1 MAFANASW
9 FRLALAGIGLGSVA
23 IVLLLGQRSPSE
35 AFSGM
40 PAEQRVYWEW
50 VTQISADPALAIEVG
65 SELVQEYADFGPFY
79 TRLAQVCTQESAQA
93 QCVRAF
99 ERAVPRTQ
107 DAVHHRAAS
116 LLLLQASEAAPE
128 QWLALAGELGLTSPL
143 ARLITDQLRRLDRGA
158 HLADLQAVWENA
170 AATDTAH
177 VAAHFGA
184 GYVATLRNDYEHAT
198 PLLHRATRLNPDDAE
213 AYRELGR
220 IYYRLG
226 QADDFDMAVRNAIAA
241 AERTHRLDVVA
252 LMQGNLGWTLHQRDG
267 KTAAARELI
276 ESSLTTSDLLND
288 GATQGMNW
296 WRLANLSLAD
306 HRYDEALAL
315 LDSAE
320 AYHQQA
326 TPTRIA
332 RVTASRGFTNQAML
346 RLSDAERLLE
356 KAVAQSKEFTDY
368 ASQLQALSALAQ
380 LRYRMGRYESAR
392 TIALEALDLARRA
405 RQTDAQIG
413 MRIILAELERFWGNF
428 DQARFHLEEAIA
440 QARETG
446 NVTRIREAQRFMSFV
461 ALNMQDLNTAKELLD
476 TTTADTA
483 LVSAVDYLQ
492 MGRLYYHF
500 GNFEQALSQYEQAK
514 AHLTGNP
521 KTQVDLAVHQ
531 GWALIKTGRVQDA
544 IDLIEAT
551 LPESQAYAAGHVQL
565 MATIAEAYGELGE
578 HTMALSHFERAEQ
591 LELDLRWPSLQ
602 WRILLGKAT
611 MQWRLNEL
619 EQAEA
624 SFRQSI
630 SIVETLRD
638 NLNSLERSFFV
649 QNKGRVYE
657 YFSMFLDEQGRH
669 DEAFHFAE
677 RGRSRSL
684 VDLLYTTQYER
695 QLDENTPQDRIVE
708 WNRRMQALNAA
719 LQPSDV
725 LEDVETSGTL
735 RGTRASYLRREYQRA
750 DSIYKDAEIAL
761 ASVNKLYTFNPI
773 SADSLQRV
781 LRAGEAMVMYNLR
794 EVEDAEETV
803 AYVIDPEQI
812 TAVPLMVD
820 QDALQ
825 QSVRFFRDRLSDGN
839 QGPGTRW
846 EAISERLHSELI
858 APVQSHLSSEVEHL
872 HLVPEGVLHYLPFAA
887 LRSAEGRFLIEE
899 YTLSVVPSATVLQLA
914 RERNPQRWRSMLLL
928 ADPNDKLAGARS
940 EVRSIVAQSPNRRH
954 ELTDELATQAQFE
967 DVAMNYDIIHM
978 ATHGAFVP
986 RAPWLSHLELYGD
999 EVLSVSD
1006 IGSLR
1011 LDAYLVTLSACE
1023 TALSGGAM
1031 SDIPNGDEWVGMNQ
1045 AFLAAGTPTVMA
1057 SLWAIDDAVSSPFM
1071 VGFYDNLGP
1080 GGKAQALATMQRR
1093 FIRDASTNHP
1103 FYWSAFTLI
1112 GDPL

>member
-1 MAFANASW
+1 MALVRTSW
-9 FRLALAGIGLGSVA
+9 FRLALVGIGLGSVA
-23 IVLLLGQRSPSE
+23 IVLLLGQRSTSE

-40 PAEQRVYWEW
+40 PPEHRVYWEW
-50 VTQISADPALAIEVG
+50 VTQISANPLLAIEVG
-65 SELVQEYADFGPFY
+65 SDLVEEYPNFGPFY
-79 TRLAQVCTQESAQA
+79 VRLAEVCIQESVQA
-93 QCVRAF
+93 SCRGAL
-99 ERAVPRTQ
+99 EGAVPGTPTAQ
-107 DAVHHRAAS
+107 HHRTAS
-116 LLLLQASEAAPE
+116 LLLLQGATADTEA
-128 QWLALAGELGLTSPL
+128 WLDLAGAAQLTPSL
-143 ARLITDQLRRLDRGA
+143 ARLITDQLRRRDRSA
-158 HLADLQAVWENA
+158 PLADLQATWEA
-170 AATDTAH
+170 AAAADTAY

-184 GYVATLRNDYEHAT
+184 GYAATLRNNYEHAE
-198 PLLHRATRLNPDDAE
+198 PLLRRATRLDPDDAE

-226 QADDFDMAVRNAIAA
+226 RTADFDTAVRTAIDA

-267 KTAAARELI
+267 KTTAARELI
-276 ESSLTTSDLLND
+276 QASLTTSSLLND

-296 WRLANLSLAD
+296 WRLANLSLAE
-306 HRYDEALAL
+306 HEYDEALAL

-320 AYHQQA
+320 VYHRQA
-326 TPTRIA
+326 SPTRIA

-356 KAVAQSKEFTDY
+356 KAVDQSKEFNDY

-428 DQARFHLEEAIA
+428 DQARSQLEAAIA

-446 NVTRIREAQRFMSFV
+446 NIARIREAQRFMGLV

-476 TTTADTA
+476 TASADSST
-483 LVSAVDYLQ
+483 VSASDYLQ
-492 MGRLYYHF
+492 AGRLYYHF
-500 GNFEQALSQYEQAK
+500 GNFAQALYQYEEAQK
-514 AHLTGNP
+514 RLTDDV
-521 KTQVDLAVHQ
+521 KTRIDLAVYQ
-531 GWALIKTGRVQDA
+531 GWALIKVNRNQDA
-544 IDLIEAT
+544 IDLLESA
-551 LPESQAYAAGHVQL
+551 LPQAHSYAAGQVQL
-565 MATIAEAYGELGE
+565 VATTAEAYSELG
-578 HTMALSHFERAEQ
+578 HYTMALQRFEQAEQ
-591 LELDLRWPSLQ
+591 LELNLRWPALQ

-611 MQWRLNEL
+611 TQWRVGEL
-619 EQAEA
+619 ELAEA
-624 SFRQSI
+624 SFRKSI

-638 NLNSLERSFFV
+638 NLSSLERSFFV
-649 QNKGRVYE
+649 QNKGRAYE

-669 DEAFHFAE
+669 EEAFHFAE

-695 QLDENTPQDRIVE
+695 QLNENTPQDRIVE

-725 LEDVETSGTL
+725 IEDAGASGAL

-781 LRAGEAMVMYNLR
+781 LRPGEAMVMYNLR

-803 AYVIDPEQI
+803 AYVVQPQQV
-812 TAVPLMVD
+812 TAVPLEVN
-820 QDALQ
+820 QDVLH

-858 APVQSHLSSEVEHL
+858 APLRAHLSSEVEHL

-887 LRSAEGRFLIEE
+887 LRSAEGRFLVED

-928 ADPNDKLAGARS
+928 ADPNDELAGARS

-1006 IGSLR
+1006 IGNLR
-1011 LDAYLVTLSACE
+1011 LDAYLLTLSACE
-1023 TALSGGAM
+1023 TALSGGAI

-1093 FIRDASTNHP
+1093 FIRDASTRHP